1 MNITHGEAT
10 HRTGKGFLDNSK
22 LGEAETLRE
31 TNARAR
37 KGLSTRC
44 HGAKMHK
51 AWSRPRPAV
60 SRSAR
65 RKDFHVPLKHLVCCV
80 PRPPVS
86 GPFQEHVPRPG
97 VRRCPGPPGQ
107 SSLSPKRPVLCL
119 LGPLASRLPCR
130 STRPHLRAPFKS
142 GFLRAVSRD
151 PQPGASCPLCLHH
164 LPLGLLGRGRLLSG
178 RGCPM
183 PALGPVGG
191 WELHGLL
198 RGRNWSRS
206 APLVARGQPSALP
219 LDRTVG
225 VDAKPSSVQ
234 RGVLVK
240 VTAGRVEH
248 LGAGT
253 HGWSAAA
260 RSPRL
265 GRRPW
270 SEPPVRPRPSRV
282 DMRPEGDARHSQ
294 RHAAKSRSFAG
305 RHGLSPPPLSGLSS
319 LSSDET

>member
-1 MNITHGEAT
+1 MRAKGCPPGVTGRRCTKRGRDPDQRSAEALGGRTSTCRSSTWSAASLVLQCLVRFRSTSHGQGCGAAPVHPVT
-10 HRTGKGFLDNSK
+10 APCR
-22 LGEAETLRE
+22 R
-31 TNARAR
+31 NAPCCAFWAPSLPASPAALP
-37 KGLSTRC
+37 GPT
-44 HGAKMHK
+44 
-51 AWSRPRPAV
+51 SRPPSSLASSEQSPGTPSPAPPA
-60 SRSAR
+60 RSASTTCHW
-65 RKDFHVPLKHLVCCV
+65 DFSGEEGCSAGGGVPC
-80 PRPPVS
+80 
-86 GPFQEHVPRPG
+86 
-97 VRRCPGPPGQ
+97 
-107 SSLSPKRPVLCL
+107 
-119 LGPLASRLPCR
+119 
-130 STRPHLRAPFKS
+130 
-142 GFLRAVSRD
+142 
-151 PQPGASCPLCLHH
+151 QPWGRWAAGSCTGSCGAEI
-164 LPLGLLGRGRLLSG
+164 
-178 RGCPM
+178 
-183 PALGPVGG
+183 A
-191 WELHGLL
+191 
-198 RGRNWSRS
+198 SRS

-248 LGAGT
+248 LGAGA

-270 SEPPVRPRPSRV
+270 SEPLVRPRPSRV

>member
-97 VRRCPGPPGQ
+97 VWRCPRPPGH
-107 SSLSPKRPVLCL
+107 SSLSPKCPVLCL

-130 STRPHLRAPFKS
+130 STRPHLPAPFKS

-198 RGRNWSRS
+198 RGRNRVSLSSAGGSRP
-206 APLVARGQPSALP
+206 A
-219 LDRTVG
+219 
-225 VDAKPSSVQ
+225 
-234 RGVLVK
+234 
-240 VTAGRVEH
+240 
-248 LGAGT
+248 
-253 HGWSAAA
+253 
-260 RSPRL
+260 
-265 GRRPW
+265 
-270 SEPPVRPRPSRV
+270 
-282 DMRPEGDARHSQ
+282 
-294 RHAAKSRSFAG
+294 
-305 RHGLSPPPLSGLSS
+305 LSPPSGSNGGGGRQAQQCSAWGAGQGHGGPCGAPGGGGSRVERRGPVPASGTQALVRAFCPAPPFAGGHAS
-319 LSSDET
+319 

>member
-22 LGEAETLRE
+22 LGEAEKLRE

-80 PRPPVS
+80 PRPPAS

-97 VRRCPGPPGQ
+97 VRRRPRPPGH
-107 SSLSPKRPVLCL
+107 SSLSPKHPVLCL

-130 STRPHLRAPFKS
+130 STRPHLPAPFKS

-183 PALGPVGG
+183 PALGLVGG

-198 RGRNWSRS
+198 RGRNRVSLSSAGGSRP
-206 APLVARGQPSALP
+206 A
-219 LDRTVG
+219 
-225 VDAKPSSVQ
+225 
-234 RGVLVK
+234 
-240 VTAGRVEH
+240 
-248 LGAGT
+248 
-253 HGWSAAA
+253 
-260 RSPRL
+260 
-265 GRRPW
+265 
-270 SEPPVRPRPSRV
+270 
-282 DMRPEGDARHSQ
+282 
-294 RHAAKSRSFAG
+294 
-305 RHGLSPPPLSGLSS
+305 LSPPSGSNGGGGRQAQQCSAWGAGQGHGGPCGAPGGGGSRVERRGPVPASGTLALVRASCPAPPFAGGHAS
-319 LSSDET
+319 WRGREALATPRGKVP

>member
-97 VRRCPGPPGQ
+97 VRRRPCPPGH
-107 SSLSPKRPVLCL
+107 SSLSRNAPCCAFWAPSLPASPAALPGPTSRP
-119 LGPLASRLPCR
+119 PSSLASSEQSPGTPSPAPPARSASTTCHWDFSGEEGCSAGGGVPC
-130 STRPHLRAPFKS
+130 
-142 GFLRAVSRD
+142 
-151 PQPGASCPLCLHH
+151 QPWGRWAAGSCTGSCGAEI
-164 LPLGLLGRGRLLSG
+164 
-178 RGCPM
+178 
-183 PALGPVGG
+183 A
-191 WELHGLL
+191 
-198 RGRNWSRS
+198 SRS

-248 LGAGT
+248 LGAGA

-270 SEPPVRPRPSRV
+270 SEPLVRPRPSRV
-282 DMRPEGDARHSQ
+282 DMRPGGDARHSQ